1 MTGNK
6 NKLKQHAAAAI
17 IKRVNKRVIYQ
28 SGEILN
34 ENRNNGISTFCS
46 HFLEKNLFELLT

>member
-1 MTGNK
+1 MAGNS

-17 IKRVNKRVIYQ
+17 TKRENKRVIYQ

-34 ENRNNGISTFCS
+34 EN
-46 HFLEKNLFELLT
+46 